1 MLKLPSP
8 VYRCQ
13 NFSFGFSYEMLNDVN
28 QCPGYE
34 TLKEPYQNPGYESL
48 PEPDSLTPG
57 YERIRDPAGYEK
69 LKYATVEEDVS
80 EPNYEELKPRKQN
93 QSFHCYA
100 TIGKK
105 KTMSSGNIPEPDYAS
120 LTRRHEEY
128 DSWNNGDPF
137 YERIKKRDDED
148 AEDADDYDRDAKY
161 NDRNNNHPESMP
173 KNERLTRNH
182 SVSENNLSDLYS
194 KVNKTKR

>member
-1 MLKLPSP
+1 MLS
-8 VYRCQ
+8 
-13 NFSFGFSYEMLNDVN
+13 EVN
-28 QCPGYE
+28 GPGYE
-34 TLKEPYQNPGYESL
+34 TVKERYQQNSGYESL
-48 PEPDSLTPG
+48 PEHDSLTPG

-69 LKYATVEEDVS
+69 LKYATVEEDTS
-80 EPNYEELKPRKQN
+80 DPNYEELKPRKESQN
-93 QSFHCYA
+93 NFHCYA
-100 TIGKK
+100 TIDKK

-120 LTRRHEEY
+120 LTRRHENEY

-137 YERIKKRDDED
+137 YERIKKRDED
-148 AEDADDYDRDAKY
+148 GDDADDYEKEAKY
-161 NDRNNNHPESMP
+161 NDRNNNHSDSVP